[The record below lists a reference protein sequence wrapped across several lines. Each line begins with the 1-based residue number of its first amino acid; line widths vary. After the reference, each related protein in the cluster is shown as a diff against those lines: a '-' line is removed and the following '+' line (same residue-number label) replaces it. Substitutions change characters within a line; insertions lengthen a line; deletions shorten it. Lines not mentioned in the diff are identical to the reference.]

1 MFEGIT
7 NFFKKV
13 LKSGQDID
21 ETSKDTAKERLH
33 LVLMQ
38 DRANVSADF
47 LDLMKQEIIEVIK
60 KYVVVDEKEIDV
72 RLTNQAN
79 DDGTNGAPA
88 LYANIP
94 IVNIK
99 NDVKGE
105 KMREQEAENEEKEE
119 EKTEKKDA
127 PKKRGRKPKKVVEAE
142 KEKNEEQ
149 EENTDEDTELDE
161 EVETEDVVE
170 EDSDEVENEDEDT
183 EKEE

>member
-105 KMREQEAENEEKEE
+105 KMREQEVENEEKEE
-119 EKTEKKDA
+119 EKKDA

-161 EVETEDVVE
+161 EVEIKDVDE